1 MATKINDIVLRTIS
15 LFTEG
20 YSNNYYIREAQRKL
34 NTSSRTAQITLD
46 QLERNGILKATTR
59 GKIKTYELTNTTK
72 AREHIIMAEQHKRII
87 FQEQQTVAEAI
98 EQANKHIQGISI
110 IYGSYSKGTQKK
122 DSDLDLF
129 IIGTGNKQKI
139 RETGK
144 KYGITI
150 NTIIYPEDLYE
161 KNQHEDILI
170 QEIKKNQ
177 IVMKG
182 TEEFVKKTRKWTN

>member
-129 IIGTGNKQKI
+129 VIGTGNKQKI

-170 QEIKKNQ
+170 QEIKKNH